1 MGVEFTVYSLQFIL
15 LLVIK
20 MPMFMDFQFDGEKK
34 LIEEAS

>member
-20 MPMFMDFQFDGEKK
+20 MPMFMDLMEKKK
-34 LIEEAS
+34 LIEEVLE